1 MTAPRDHKIG
11 KLSKPGRDA
20 EDLLSLIMKDMKA
33 DVKLDAEARKYTLTD
48 QMKVID
54 RIAKFEA
61 IKSKIDSDE
70 GSMFDAP
77 LDEDEPNG
85 GEDEQRD

>member
-1 MTAPRDHKIG
+1 MTKKDSKIG
-11 KLSKPGRDA
+11 KLSAAGQEA
-20 EDLLSLIMKDMKA
+20 EALLQAVMKDMKA
-33 DVKLDAEARKYTLTD
+33 DMKLEAEARRYTLTD
-48 QMKVID
+48 KMKVID